1 MAVCRDIANRV
12 QKLRKEAKLQP
23 DDPAD
28 MWASAVGQA
37 TKLQD
42 AMARKPEYIDKLLR
56 RRLWS
61 DSLRQGHELVVKAEE
76 FDIEGEKLRVVI
88 TSRAPF
94 FNAGEMDKLTKG
106 DQAAQEMLKQF
117 LQTFD
122 AESLASKCKEGGTLD
137 ASFGDKTFALK
148 RGTHFSIGPAEA
160 KWLK

>member
-1 MAVCRDIANRV
+1 MNAESIVVMDFTVDEDLCRMAVCRDIANRV

-28 MWASAVGQA
+28 MWASAVAQA

-42 AMARKPEYIDKLLR
+42 AMAKKPEYIDKLLR

-88 TSRAPF
+88 TSRSMY
-94 FNAGEMDKLTKG
+94 FNAG
-106 DQAAQEMLKQF
+106 
-117 LQTFD
+117 
-122 AESLASKCKEGGTLD
+122 
-137 ASFGDKTFALK
+137 
-148 RGTHFSIGPAEA
+148 
-160 KWLK
+160 